1 MNKKIFFVLSLAFLS
16 LTGFQLAA
24 GEIKESTLPKDN
36 TTSKDNTAA
45 APKENGVPKTKC
57 ELTFEMNTWS
67 VFYKS
72 GQGQGHINCED
83 GQNTDVKI
91 KAVGGGL
98 SFGKTKLTNGKGT
111 FSKVHEVN
119 ELYGAYAA
127 SEAHGG
133 VVKSGT
139 AQAMTKGD
147 VSLALTATGRGF
159 DFGIAFGKFKIDPAN

>member
-1 MNKKIFFVLSLAFLS
+1 MKKIFFVLGLAFLS
-16 LTGFQLAA
+16 LTAFQVQAE
-24 GEIKESTLPKDN
+24 EIKETTL
-36 TTSKDNTAA
+36 SKES
-45 APKENGVPKTKC
+45 KENTVSQQNVVPKTKC
-57 ELTFEMNTWS
+57 ELTFEMKTWS

-72 GQGQGHINCED
+72 GEGQGHINCED

-91 KAVGGGL
+91 RAVGGGI
-98 SFGKTKLTNGKGT
+98 SFGKTQLTNGKGV
-111 FSKVHEVN
+111 FSKVREVN

-147 VSLALTATGRGF
+147 VSLALTATGKGF
-159 DFGIAFGKFKIDPAN
+159 DFGIAFGKFKINPAN